1 MWSELPVTCHI
12 SGASMTSYLVI
23 TGMLIHRYKRFGKI
37 MEENRFSEEDDDNT
51 YRYYIAATTLTGLAV
66 SFPMIWEIW
75 NCITKQHQSINYRCG
90 PLFISINMIS
100 ICLLFFIVCNI
111 WTSIRLKNMIE
122 FADET
127 ANQTL
132 NVQRRTDTKR
142 IKATRKLS
150 YLLFASWIIDIE
162 HQESSQEIQ
171 VA

>member
-23 TGMLIHRYKRFGKI
+23 TGMLIHRYKRFSKI
-37 MEENRFSEEDDDNT
+37 MDENRFSEEDDDNT
-51 YRYYIAATTLTGLAV
+51 YRYNIATTLTGLAV

-111 WTSIRLKNMIE
+111 WTSIRLKSLLTKPQIRRSTYNE
-122 FADET
+122 E
-127 ANQTL
+127 QTQSEL
-132 NVQRRTDTKR
+132 KPRENLV
-142 IKATRKLS
+142 IYCLH
-150 YLLFASWIIDIE
+150 LE
-162 HQESSQEIQ
+162 
-171 VA
+171 